1 MTSLHLLSKSP
12 DSGMLRQ
19 AGKRLAAGDGLL
31 LLEDGVY
38 CLRQSQPQS
47 RELAA
52 LPADVSLYA
61 LAPDLDARGI
71 EDSLPKGAEAVDY
84 DGFVAL
90 CAEYDKTV
98 SWF

>member
-38 CLRQSQPQS
+38 CLRWP
-47 RELAA
+47 RELAV

-61 LAPDLDARGI
+61 LAPDLDARGL
-71 EDSLPKGAEAVDY
+71 EDSLPEGVKAVDY